1 MQDHIM
7 GIVRDIGH
15 RTSDL
20 QRFEAIK
27 TERFWIGYD
36 LANGYAGICPLLG
49 ELDRLEPDAG
59 WDLKGHALLQAMQG
73 EMAQRQLTSLSLWLG
88 VAGVA
93 MAVSSLSRG
102 GTRYV
107 QFAEQLHGLLLRS
120 LDEQL
125 ADRTQ
130 RLGGGVKAV
139 DFELVQG
146 MSGVGRYLLL
156 TADRPEM
163 KAALL
168 RVLDYLVRLTEPK
181 RVDGMEVPGWYI
193 SFDQLVTPQERHLSP
208 QGHLN
213 LGLSH
218 GIPGVLGLL
227 ALALEAGIEVPGQR
241 EAITRVADW
250 LIAWRQTDETGSYW
264 PLHVKWADLQAGRV
278 QKPFYREGWCYGAP
292 GVARTLWLA
301 GRAMGRSEWQ
311 ELAVASYRETFRR
324 PEELWDA
331 PRPNFCHGR
340 AGLLQLTAAMAA
352 DSGAED
358 LAAQRDRLLDE
369 VLAKYDPDTPFG
381 YGDEPGLLN
390 GAAGIALVLLDQ
402 LGEQSTAW
410 ETAFMIR

>member
-1 MQDHIM
+1 MREKIM
-7 GIVRDIGH
+7 DIARVIGQ

-20 QRFEAIK
+20 QRFEAIR
-27 TERFWIGYD
+27 TEPSWIGYD
-36 LANGYAGICPLLG
+36 FANGYAGICPLLG

-59 WDLKGHALLQAMQG
+59 WDLKGHALLQALQG
-73 EMAQRQLTSLSLWLG
+73 EMAQRPLTSLSLWLG

-93 MAVSSLSRG
+93 MAVRSLSRG

-107 QFAEQLHGLLLRS
+107 QFTEQLHGLLLRS

-139 DFELVQG
+139 DFELIQG

-156 TADRPEM
+156 TAERPEM

-168 RVLDYLVRLTEPK
+168 RVLEYLVRLTAPK
-181 RVDGMEVPGWYI
+181 LVDGVEVPGWYI
-193 SFDQLVTPQERHLSP
+193 SFDQLATPQERRLSP

-227 ALALEAGIEVPGQR
+227 SLALEAGIEVPGQSG
-241 EAITRVADW
+241 AVTRIADW
-250 LIAWRQTDETGSYW
+250 LISWRQTDATGSYW
-264 PLHVKWADLQAGRV
+264 PTHVKWADLQAGRV
-278 QKPFYREGWCYGAP
+278 LQPYYREGWCYGAP
-292 GVARTLWLA
+292 GVARMIWLA
-301 GRAMGRSEWQ
+301 GRALGRSDWQ
-311 ELAVASYRETFRR
+311 EEAVASYRETFRR

-331 PRPNFCHGR
+331 HKPNFCHGR

-352 DSGAED
+352 DSGAAD
-358 LAAQRDRLLDE
+358 LAVQRDRLLDG
-369 VLAKYDPDTPFG
+369 VLAEYDPDTSFG
-381 YGDEPGLLN
+381 YGDDPGLLN
-390 GAAGIALVLLDQ
+390 GAAGTALVLLDRI
-402 LGEQSTAW
+402 GEQGTAW
-410 ETAFMIR
+410 ETAFLIR